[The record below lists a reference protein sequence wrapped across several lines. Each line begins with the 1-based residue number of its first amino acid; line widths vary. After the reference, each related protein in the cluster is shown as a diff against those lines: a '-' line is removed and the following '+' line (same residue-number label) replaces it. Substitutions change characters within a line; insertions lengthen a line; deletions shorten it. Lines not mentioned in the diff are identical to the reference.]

1 MSEFMVEKTQKRKRI
16 VGKSSDQEK
25 KIIDCLQSASKPLN
39 LADLSEQLGQ
49 EPGVL
54 EPILQEMEARGQ
66 VIRTRKNRYD
76 CLRR

>member
-1 MSEFMVEKTQKRKRI
+1 MVEKTQKRKRI